1 MTLRQFNINDA
12 PTILSWCKDKHAFRL
27 WSADRYKE
35 FPAQPDEMMEQYKGE
50 NMYPLT
56 AVVEEEIIGHILL
69 RFPSE
74 DKSVIRF
81 GFVIVDDSKR
91 GKGYGKQMLQLAILK
106 AKQDFGARN
115 ITLGVFDNNPS
126 AIHCYESVGFV
137 VTGTDTYAIDG
148 EEWTEKEMEFKPMQA
163 VLYIHGKGGSATES
177 EHYQLLFPDSDM
189 IGLDYHTFTPWE
201 TGKEIREAVA
211 DLKTRYKNIILIA
224 NSIGAF
230 FSMNAGIEDMIQQA
244 YFISPIVDMV
254 QLITNMMTWANVT
267 ELELKSAGFIHTEFG
282 EDLSWDYLCYV
293 RSHPV
298 SWYVPTHILYGSSDQ
313 LTSIDTISNFANEH
327 HASLTIMDGGEHWF
341 HTKEQLQF
349 LDNWMITK
357 QKKK

>member
-1 MTLRQFNINDA
+1 MNREKDNSDMMTLRPFNINDA

-56 AVVEEEIIGHILL
+56 AIVGEEIMGHILL

-91 GKGYGKQMLQLAILK
+91 GKGYGKQMLQ
-106 AKQDFGARN
+106 

-148 EEWTEKEMEFKPMQA
+148 EEWTGKEMELA
-163 VLYIHGKGGSATES
+163 I
-177 EHYQLLFPDSDM
+177 
-189 IGLDYHTFTPWE
+189 
-201 TGKEIREAVA
+201 
-211 DLKTRYKNIILIA
+211 N
-224 NSIGAF
+224 N
-230 FSMNAGIEDMIQQA
+230 
-244 YFISPIVDMV
+244 
-254 QLITNMMTWANVT
+254 
-267 ELELKSAGFIHTEFG
+267 
-282 EDLSWDYLCYV
+282 
-293 RSHPV
+293 
-298 SWYVPTHILYGSSDQ
+298 ILYR
-313 LTSIDTISNFANEH
+313 
-327 HASLTIMDGGEHWF
+327 
-341 HTKEQLQF
+341 
-349 LDNWMITK
+349 
-357 QKKK
+357 